1 MTEDHAGWI
10 GRHEVA
16 GDVVT
21 AALVGRWQATV
32 GGPLDTVA
40 TAAAPCLH
48 WALCLPA
55 EEELAADG
63 HPPKGGF
70 LPPVALPRRMWA
82 GGRVEW
88 FDALRVGDTVQR
100 HSTVSA
106 VQPKTG
112 ASGELVFVTVDHAIT
127 TARGVAV
134 RERQDIVYRRP
145 PQPGG
150 AVSAPATASS
160 TGVPA
165 LRRTIEPSVPWLFRF
180 SALTFNAH
188 RIHYDRPYATQ
199 VDGYDGLV
207 VHGPLLAALMATLA
221 AELAAGRAAKATA
234 MEFRALRPVFDSEPF
249 DVCVAWAPG
258 TSGST
263 ATVGVIDAWI
273 EVGGALHSTATVA
286 VG

>member
-1 MTEDHAGWI
+1 MTVDHAAWI
-10 GRHEVA
+10 GRQQVA
-16 GDVVT
+16 TDVVT

-32 GGPLDTVA
+32 GGPLGPVTS
-40 TAAAPCLH
+40 AAAPCLH
-48 WALCLPA
+48 WALCLPDDVQ
-55 EEELAADG
+55 LAADG

-70 LPPVALPRRMWA
+70 LPPVDLPRRMWA

-88 FDALRVGDTVQR
+88 FDALRVDDTVQR
-100 HSTVSA
+100 RSTVSA
-106 VQPKTG
+106 VRPKTG
-112 ASGELVFVTVDHAIT
+112 ASGELVFVTVDHEIAT
-127 TARGVAV
+127 GRGVAV

-145 PQPGG
+145 PQLG
-150 AVSAPATASS
+150 AAAAPSIGRAPA
-160 TGVPA
+160 VPA

-221 AELAAGRAAKATA
+221 AELASGRRATVTA
-234 MEFRALRPVFDSEPF
+234 MDFRALRPVFDTGPF
-249 DVCVAWAPG
+249 DVCVAWRPDTDNVAL
-258 TSGST
+258 
-263 ATVGVIDAWI
+263 IDAWI
-273 EVGGALHSTATVA
+273 EVGGALHSSAQMA